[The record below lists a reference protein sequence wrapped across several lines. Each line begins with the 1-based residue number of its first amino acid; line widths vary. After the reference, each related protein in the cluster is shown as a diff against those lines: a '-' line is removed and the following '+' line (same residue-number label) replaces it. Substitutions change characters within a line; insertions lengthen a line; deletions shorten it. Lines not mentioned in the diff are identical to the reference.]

1 MNKVEQESEQVIDSV
16 YGSQGKSIPQ
26 RRSSAKLIGDG
37 FSNKHASVID
47 TSSVSGAA
55 DKALSTVTMYE
66 FDQENIKSFVD
77 TQVDIVYKALYGEN
91 GERAHT

>member
-1 MNKVEQESEQVIDSV
+1 MNKMEQDSEQQEYNSVI
-16 YGSQGKSIPQ
+16 GSQGKSIP

-55 DKALSTVTMYE
+55 ERALSTVTMYE
-66 FDQENIKSFVD
+66 FD
-77 TQVDIVYKALYGEN
+77 
-91 GERAHT
+91 